1 MLNFERNASAMRRLL
16 RLIIIAG
23 SCAVPF
29 ALAQKTT
36 VDWHHNVTD
45 FSSFKT
51 YAWSKPVR
59 PTPNPL
65 MDQRIVA
72 AIDSQLAGKGL
83 QKRESGGDLLV
94 TYSAGVRRETSAVAT
109 GMGGWRMGGGMGRID
124 PIVENQGTL
133 VVDLSSGQNKNLLW
147 RGTAADTLSDS
158 PDKNT
163 KKIEKAVE
171 KMFKNYPPKKK

>member
-36 VDWHHNVTD
+36 VDWDHNVTD

-72 AIDSQLAGKGL
+72 AIDSQLAAKGL

-94 TYSAGVRRETSAVAT
+94 TYFRRSSQRDFGSSHRNGRMEN
-109 GMGGWRMGGGMGRID
+109 GWWYGKD
-124 PIVENQGTL
+124 
-133 VVDLSSGQNKNLLW
+133 
-147 RGTAADTLSDS
+147 
-158 PDKNT
+158 
-163 KKIEKAVE
+163 
-171 KMFKNYPPKKK
+171 